1 MFFRIFVNS
10 WNEERRAPEVPTT
23 CYSKK
28 FIFYRVFFCL
38 SCVEVVVEY
47 GVVAVVVRDGVVD
60 GMTSSGVDHVALTG
74 IRLRTLAVLPC
85 H

>member
-1 MFFRIFVNS
+1 M
-10 WNEERRAPEVPTT
+10 
-23 CYSKK
+23 
-28 FIFYRVFFCL
+28 
-38 SCVEVVVEY
+38 EVVVEY

-60 GMTSSGVDHVALTG
+60 GMISSKVDHVALTG